1 MKKNTIRVYA
11 DTSVFGG
18 VNDEEFKVASRR
30 FFNLVRGGK
39 FEIVVSTVVTE
50 ELNKAPAATR
60 RLYDDIW
67 EMTERVPITAQA
79 LNLRDAYLRAGII
92 GPRWAADALHVAIA
106 TVSGCSLVVSWNFK
120 HIVNFR
126 KIPLYN
132 AINRANGYGEI
143 GIYTPQE
150 VIEDE
155 EENF

>member
-1 MKKNTIRVYA
+1 MKKKIIRVYA

-18 VNDEEFKVASRR
+18 INDEEFQVASRR
-30 FFNLVRGGK
+30 FFNLVRKGK

-50 ELNKAPAATR
+50 ELNKAPADTKH
-60 RLYDDIW
+60 LYEDIW
-67 EMTERVPITAQA
+67 GIMKYVLITAQA
-79 LNLRDAYLRAGII
+79 LNLRDAYLRAGIVR
-92 GPRWAADALHVAIA
+92 PRWAADALHVAIA
-106 TVSGCSLVVSWNFK
+106 TVSGCSLIVSWNFK

-132 AINRANGYGEI
+132 ATNLANGYGEI

>member
-79 LNLRDAYLRAGII
+79 LNLRDAYIC
-92 GPRWAADALHVAIA
+92 AL
-106 TVSGCSLVVSWNFK
+106 VSSGHDGL
-120 HIVNFR
+120 
-126 KIPLYN
+126 P
-132 AINRANGYGEI
+132 
-143 GIYTPQE
+143 TPFTWQ
-150 VIEDE
+150 
-155 EENF
+155 

>member
-1 MKKNTIRVYA
+1 MKKKTIRVYA

-18 VNDEEFKVASRR
+18 VNDEEFRVASRR
-30 FFNLVRGGK
+30 FFNLVREGK
-39 FEIVVSTVVTE
+39 FEIVVSTVVIE

-67 EMTERVPITAQA
+67 GMTERVPITAQA